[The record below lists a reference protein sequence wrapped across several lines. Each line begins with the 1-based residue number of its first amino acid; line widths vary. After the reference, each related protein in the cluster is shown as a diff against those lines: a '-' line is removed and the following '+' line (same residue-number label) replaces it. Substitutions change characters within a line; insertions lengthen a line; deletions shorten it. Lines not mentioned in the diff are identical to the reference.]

1 MIRRRG
7 LISLLVALPT
17 TALALGGLL
26 GWARQAVPATPAPL
40 VVPFKASGIYALREP
55 AGWTVRLPIGAP
67 VPAGKFAYTL
77 KTNNH
82 TVVRS
87 GDLDLSSGWTNVS
100 VTLDHPAMLYLE
112 ITPPGGKPLAY
123 GAAVAPTGLKP
134 VVPPP
139 KDFDA
144 FWKRKLADLR
154 RVPENPVLTP
164 GESYRPE
171 VEFSTIRMDHVN
183 GTGVYGHLAKPK
195 GNGKYPAMLVLQW
208 ASPPY
213 PLHPSWAIEPAAQ
226 GWLTLNIEP
235 HNVLPSAPQEYYN
248 GLPES
253 LRNYGS
259 TGQEDREKSAFV
271 EMYLRGVR
279 AADFLTKH
287 PQWDG
292 KTLLVTGTSMGGQQS
307 FAVAGLH
314 PKVTHMIVHVPAG
327 ADLNGGLHGRQN
339 GYPFFPVDNPKV
351 MATARYVDTV
361 NFAPR
366 IKATSLVSMGFIDT
380 VTPPAGIWTAFNA
393 IRGPKEVAP
402 LPESPHN
409 HLATVEQQRL
419 YTERS
424 GAWMAALAKG
434 QRVPLDRSR
443 GR

>member
-1 MIRRRG
+1 MTVPTAT
-7 LISLLVALPT
+7 LSLGA
-17 TALALGGLL
+17 LL
-26 GWARQAVPATPAPL
+26 GAGQSSVPPPAQPL
-40 VVPFKASGIYALREP
+40 VVPFRASGVYTPGGR
-55 AGWTVRLPIGAP
+55 AGWNVRLPIGAAAP
-67 VPAGKFAYTL
+67 RGKFAYTI
-77 KTNNH
+77 KTNNQD
-82 TVVRS
+82 VVRS
-87 GDLDLSSGWTNVS
+87 GELDLSAGWSS
-100 VTLDHPAMLYLE
+100 VDVILRQPAMLYMEL
-112 ITPPGGKPLAY
+112 TPPGGKPQAY
-123 GAAVAPTGLKP
+123 GASISPTQLRP
-134 VVPPP
+134 VVPKP

-144 FWKRKLADLR
+144 FWTGKLAELR
-154 RVPENPVLTP
+154 RIPENPVLTP
-164 GESYRPE
+164 GESYKPE

-195 GNGKYPAMLVLQW
+195 RSGKFPAMLVLQW

-235 HNVLPSAPQEYYN
+235 HNVLPNAAPDYYRN
-248 GLPES
+248 LAES

-259 TGQEDREKSAFV
+259 TGQEDRERSSFV

-279 AADFLTKH
+279 AADFLTRH

-339 GYPFFPVDNPKV
+339 GYPFFPVNNAKA
-351 MATARYVDTV
+351 METARYVDTV

-366 IKATSLVSMGFIDT
+366 IRATSLVSMGFVDT
-380 VTPPAGIWTAFNA
+380 VTPPAGIWTAFNL

-409 HLATVEQQRL
+409 HLATPEQQRPF
-419 YTERS
+419 TTRAAE
-424 GAWMAALAKG
+424 WTAAL
-434 QRVPLDRSR
+434 LR
-443 GR
+443 GERIEPRRPSFR